1 MEGTTLMTVMTP
13 TRTESTLNF
22 VANKSQDLARFYRG
36 LGDPTRL
43 KILNLL
49 STGEKSVSSL
59 VEQLKSP
66 QGRVSSHLA
75 CLRWC
80 GFVVSERR
88 GRSVYYTIIDPKV
101 ISLLNV
107 GEEIFGTANE
117 RIISCQM
124 LDGETTT

>member
-1 MEGTTLMTVMTP
+1 MALMTVTKNEE
-13 TRTESTLNF
+13 TTNF
-22 VANKSQDLARFYRG
+22 LGNRSQDLARFYRG

-43 KILNLL
+43 KILKLL

-59 VEQLKSP
+59 VDQLKSP

-88 GRSVYYTIIDPKV
+88 GRSVYYSIIDPKV
-101 ISLLNV
+101 ISLLNL
-107 GEEIFGTANE
+107 GEEIFGTVNE

-124 LDGETTT
+124 LGGETTT

>member
-1 MEGTTLMTVMTP
+1 MTSAIASKEIDQVDRAQTLV
-13 TRTESTLNF
+13 TER
-22 VANKSQDLARFYRG
+22 AQDLARFYRG

-43 KILNLL
+43 RILKLL
-49 STGEKSVSSL
+49 SSGEKSVSHL

-88 GRSVYYTIIDPKV
+88 GRSVYYSIIDTRV
-101 ISLLNV
+101 ISLLNL
-107 GEEIFGTANE
+107 GEELFPTAAE
-117 RIISCQM
+117 RIISCQV
-124 LDGETTT
+124 LDDGVIN

>member
-1 MEGTTLMTVMTP
+1 MALMTVTKNEETP
-13 TRTESTLNF
+13 SFLGDG
-22 VANKSQDLARFYRG
+22 SQDLARFYRG

-43 KILNLL
+43 KILKLL

-59 VEQLKSP
+59 VDQLKSP

>member
-1 MEGTTLMTVMTP
+1 MALMTVTKNEE
-13 TRTESTLNF
+13 TTSFLGNR
-22 VANKSQDLARFYRG
+22 SQDLARFYRG

-43 KILNLL
+43 KILKLL

-59 VEQLKSP
+59 VDQLKSP

-101 ISLLNV
+101 ISLLNL
-107 GEEIFGTANE
+107 GEEIFGTVNE

>member
-1 MEGTTLMTVMTP
+1 MALMTVTKNEETP
-13 TRTESTLNF
+13 SFLGDR
-22 VANKSQDLARFYRG
+22 SQDLARFYRG

-43 KILNLL
+43 KILKLL

-59 VEQLKSP
+59 VDQLKSP

>member
-1 MEGTTLMTVMTP
+1 MALMTVNNTDEISSFSG
-13 TRTESTLNF
+13 TR
-22 VANKSQDLARFYRG
+22 SQDLARFYRG

-43 KILNLL
+43 KILKLL

-101 ISLLNV
+101 ISLLNL
-107 GEEIFGTANE
+107 GEDIFGTANE
-117 RIISCQM
+117 RIISCQI
-124 LDGETTT
+124 LEEEITN

>member
-1 MEGTTLMTVMTP
+1 MTSAIVLKEIDQVDRTQTLV
-13 TRTESTLNF
+13 TER
-22 VANKSQDLARFYRG
+22 AQDLARFYRG

-43 KILNLL
+43 KILKLL
-49 STGEKSVSSL
+49 SSGEKSVSYL

-88 GRSVYYTIIDPKV
+88 GRSVYYSIIDTKV
-101 ISLLNV
+101 ISLLNL
-107 GEEIFGTANE
+107 GEELFTTAAE
-117 RIISCQM
+117 RIISCEV
-124 LDGETTT
+124 LDDGVIN